1 MGLYTVHSAQL
12 DTAPVPSERL
22 RPDEPRPRSRRAW
35 YRRTRVRAA
44 RRGIR
49 SRDGRGIA
57 VVKGWRRSPQFFH
70 FVAKRR
76 CEITNLS
83 TKICSHTR
91 LRSSVGRA
99 GGGAGARTDVRIRK
113 SRLVCEQRLEQ
124 PHVHTALRHNCQFH
138 TFQRATTTIRRL
150 LATNPN
156 IRSLART
163 RRGRPHAPP
172 HSQQV
177 HLTYNCNPSASCPTH
192 MVMRVGGR
200 DASTD
205 SSKSKRQ
212 TLSEIPISFTPCF
225 DPKLSPDADDS
236 PSAPERPAATTSSSA
251 DESSMPP
258 RRNDLKPHEIALLV
272 MVGFVVALTLGS
284 TMDNYR
290 RAIDGV
296 EAISV
301 ASEESAYEAALRGG
315 FDGRDD
321 QLVVFDDTDEPT
333 ALKTAQ
339 PPAQSERQDV
349 YFQFQTTDS
358 DEAGS
363 IVPHGDPA
371 MLF

>member
-1 MGLYTVHSAQL
+1 
-12 DTAPVPSERL
+12 
-22 RPDEPRPRSRRAW
+22 
-35 YRRTRVRAA
+35 
-44 RRGIR
+44 
-49 SRDGRGIA
+49 
-57 VVKGWRRSPQFFH
+57 
-70 FVAKRR
+70 
-76 CEITNLS
+76 
-83 TKICSHTR
+83 
-91 LRSSVGRA
+91 
-99 GGGAGARTDVRIRK
+99 
-113 SRLVCEQRLEQ
+113 
-124 PHVHTALRHNCQFH
+124 
-138 TFQRATTTIRRL
+138 
-150 LATNPN
+150 
-156 IRSLART
+156 
-163 RRGRPHAPP
+163 
-172 HSQQV
+172 
-177 HLTYNCNPSASCPTH
+177 

-200 DASTD
+200 DASTGLRNP
-205 SSKSKRQ
+205 K
-212 TLSEIPISFTPCF
+212 ISFTPCF
-225 DPKLSPDADDS
+225 YPQLSPDADDS
-236 PSAPERPAATTSSSA
+236 PRAPERPAATTSSSA

-321 QLVVFDDTDEPT
+321 QLVVFDDTDEPS

-339 PPAQSERQDV
+339 PPAQSERQDRQDV
-349 YFQFQTTDS
+349 YFQTTDS